1 MKARIFL
8 LAGLCAAT
16 PAWAADP
23 FGNLLK
29 QSVNAALQQ
38 AANRATTPATA
49 PAAPAAAAVAARTG
63 ADAATTPAGE
73 ARQAQQSAPAG
84 LPYKAG
90 TYRFEGGEPFYA
102 DYIAAYW
109 RDPNAPNRGETPSE
123 DAPGVVVTKLVFG
136 GKLKEPGVPEMRRK
150 FEALFPMVLA
160 HPALKDIRGSSLS
173 LGGSFGDDLGMQSGP
188 VVVGRMTI
196 GAEPIHLDNPKT
208 IRLKDGTYATYM
220 HDQAPLEISVNDIHV
235 LDGRSPIGTWNGM
248 TVVHRSSGYMLIVSN
263 TDRPVYLSQGSGR
276 TIQYTVNPDLID
288 PSRPKSDIQF
298 MTIYAG
304 TASHIWSAI
313 AHGKEKPTS
322 SIGRLLGVMLN
333 TDWPAVLKEINKK

>member
-1 MKARIFL
+1 MKARVFL
-8 LAGLCAAT
+8 LAGLCAAA

-29 QSVNAALQQ
+29 QTVNSALQQ
-38 AANRATTPATA
+38 AANRAITPSAT
-49 PAAPAAAAVAARTG
+49 PAAPAPAARPDSPPQASTG
-63 ADAATTPAGE
+63 AE
-73 ARQAQQSAPAG
+73 ARPAAQPAAGG

-90 TYRFEGGEPFYA
+90 TYKFDYDLPFYA
-102 DYIAAYW
+102 DYIANYW
-109 RDPNAPNRGETPSE
+109 RDPNASNRGDTPSE

-150 FEALFPMVLA
+150 FEALFPMLLA

-173 LGGSFGDDLGMQSGP
+173 PGGSFGDDLGMQSGP

-196 GAEPIHLDNPKT
+196 GAEAIHLDNPKT

-220 HDQAPLEISVNDIHV
+220 HDQHPLEISVNDTNV
-235 LDGRSPIGTWNGM
+235 LNGRSPIGTWNGM
-248 TVVHRSSGYMLIVSN
+248 TVVQRSSGYMLIVPN
-263 TDRPVYLSQGSGR
+263 TDRPIYLTQGSGR
-276 TIQYTVNPDLID
+276 STTYSVNPDLID
-288 PSRPKSDIQF
+288 PTRPKSDIQF
-298 MTIYAG
+298 MTVYAG

-322 SIGRLLGVMLN
+322 SIGRLLGVVFD